1 MVMALIAFRFDSPAR
16 DSPAGRLQ
24 LCRPGPCSAPLSL
37 PADGAREDEEEEE
50 EERSRPGMGFFLFIL
65 AKPSSSCLSR

>member
-24 LCRPGPCSAPLSL
+24 LCRPGPCSAPRPL
-37 PADGAREDEEEEE
+37 PADGAREEEEE
-50 EERSRPGMGFFLFIL
+50 EERSRPGMGFFLFVL
-65 AKPSSSCLSR
+65 AKPSPSSCLSG